1 MVIVPSPGNVT
12 ARPVGEEFY
21 VMNVRW
27 QVYSIKNR
35 ILNVR
40 IFAPLTAL
48 TYCKENPN
56 ICENGGRCISLT
68 KADGNY
74 HCQCRQGYLGKN
86 CEIVDEFMLTST
98 VAPRITPPPP
108 LDWDR
113 ESAEDI
119 SENLISITNGT
130 VVKIGTK
137 AEDMPT
143 NINKTSLENVSQNFN
158 NTKIQ
163 DKESFNASLTI
174 KTTVP
179 TILLAKTENKFE
191 DLANISG
198 SDIIGTATTTMI
210 LQDQHN
216 TKPTVK
222 MEMPQS
228 NIKTIA
234 NNQTGKA
241 PIKTR
246 TTTTTTTTPISPL
259 SRLEEE
265 QHQPT
270 FMDNTK
276 VSLTAGKPT
285 KKPSPVENEQED
297 EDDDE
302 DEECEDDNDEECEY
316 EDEEDEDEEDSDDD
330 NK

>member
-1 MVIVPSPGNVT
+1 MSVFSP
-12 ARPVGEEFY
+12 P
-21 VMNVRW
+21 
-27 QVYSIKNR
+27 
-35 ILNVR
+35 
-40 IFAPLTAL
+40 TAL

-74 HCQCRQGYLGKN
+74 HCQCQQGYLGKN

-130 VVKIGTK
+130 VVKIETNP
-137 AEDMPT
+137 EDIPT
-143 NINKTSLENVSQNFN
+143 NTNKTLLEKVAQNSN

-179 TILLAKTENKFE
+179 TISLAKPENKFE

-222 MEMPQS
+222 LGMSQS

-241 PIKTR
+241 PIKTPNENLSSLKTR

-276 VSLTAGKPT
+276 VSLTSGKPE